1 MTLTGHVVGGQ
12 IVPDVPFVLP
22 EGTKVRIEV
31 ESTTKEVAAEAEDD
45 DLGPT
50 LAEQLREFLK
60 YQTDELPPDAAENHD
75 HYLYG
80 TPKR

>member
-12 IVPDVPFVLP
+12 IVPDAPLVLP
-22 EGTKVRIEV
+22 EGAKVRIEV
-31 ESTTKEVAAEAEDD
+31 ESAPAAVAAEVGDG

-50 LAEQLREFLK
+50 LAEQLKEFLK